1 MVDVSDVVIA
11 SNAFVRIGLHGIRGR
26 RWSGGD
32 GLARLPAGCA

>member
-26 RWSGGD
+26 RWRGD